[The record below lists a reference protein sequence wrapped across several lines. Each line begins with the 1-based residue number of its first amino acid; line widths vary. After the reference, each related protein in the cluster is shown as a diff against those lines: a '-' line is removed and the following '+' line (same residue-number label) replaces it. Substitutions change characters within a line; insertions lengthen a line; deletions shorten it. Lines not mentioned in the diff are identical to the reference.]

1 MTAYEFFHLVDSRL
15 QNTEKAGKIKKYE
28 IMRHVRAAEVFLMP
42 ADILTHIQNEIH
54 AFSKGQKKIAS
65 YILTNYDK
73 AAFMTASR
81 LGKTVG
87 VSESTVVRFAVEL
100 GYEGYP
106 EMQKTLQELVRN
118 KLTSVQRIEVA
129 SDQFGNQDVVA
140 SVLQRDANAIRMTA
154 EALDRTQMTRA
165 VGAILRAR
173 CIYIVGVRSSAALA
187 NYLNFYFRNI
197 FNDVRLVS
205 STATSEMFEQLLRVG
220 PEDVVI
226 GFSLPRYSS
235 RTVKVMQYA
244 HDTGATCIAVTDKP
258 DAPAG
263 KVADHVL
270 VAKSDMVSVVDSLVA
285 PMSVVNALVVSLAQ
299 EQQTQMAKTYE
310 DLETLWDEYDVY
322 ERVE

>member
-1 MTAYEFFHLVDSRL
+1 
-15 QNTEKAGKIKKYE
+15 
-28 IMRHVRAAEVFLMP
+28 MP

-220 PEDVVI
+220 REDVVI
-226 GFSLPRYSS
+226 GISLPRYSS
-235 RTVKVMQYA
+235 RTVKLLQYA
-244 HDTGATCIAVTDKP
+244 HDSGATVVTITDKAE
-258 DAPAG
+258 APG
-263 KVADHVL
+263 RKGRRL
-270 VAKSDMVSVVDSLVA
+270 CSVR
-285 PMSVVNALVVSLAQ
+285 Q
-299 EQQTQMAKTYE
+299 EQYGI
-310 DLETLWDEYDVY
+310 VC
-322 ERVE
+322 